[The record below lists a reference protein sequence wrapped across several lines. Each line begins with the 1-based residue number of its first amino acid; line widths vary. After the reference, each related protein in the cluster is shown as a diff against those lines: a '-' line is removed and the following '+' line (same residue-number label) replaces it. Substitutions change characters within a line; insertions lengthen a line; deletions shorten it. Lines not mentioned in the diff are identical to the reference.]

1 MNKSSSSSLFDNK
14 QIFIFQKKKRD
25 NFQKALG
32 LGPLVLCFLGCF
44 QKKKK
49 KKINQDFQLFQKN
62 SRFPNLSNFF
72 SKVPGKIFI
81 KFLLATKNRKP

>member
-49 KKINQDFQLFQKN
+49 KKSIKIFNSFKKIQDFQ
-62 SRFPNLSNFF
+62 
-72 SKVPGKIFI
+72 IF
-81 KFLLATKNRKP
+81 

>member
-32 LGPLVLCFLGCF
+32 LGPLVSCFLGYF
-44 QKKKK
+44 QKRKK
-49 KKINQDFQLFQKN
+49 KKIQ
-62 SRFPNLSNFF
+62 SRFSILSKKFKISKSFKFFFFKSPKKNLH
-72 SKVPGKIFI
+72 
-81 KFLLATKNRKP
+81 

>member
-32 LGPLVLCFLGCF
+32 LWALGSYFLGY
-44 QKKKK
+44 Q
-49 KKINQDFQLFQKN
+49 QKN
-62 SRFPNLSNFF
+62 HQSKF
-72 SKVPGKIFI
+72 STP
-81 KFLLATKNRKP
+81 

>member
-32 LGPLVLCFLGCF
+32 LGPLVSCFLGCF

-49 KKINQDFQLFQKN
+49 KNSINIFNSFKKIQDFQIFQI
-62 SRFPNLSNFF
+62 FF
-72 SKVPGKIFI
+72 F
-81 KFLLATKNRKP
+81 

>member
-14 QIFIFQKKKRD
+14 QIFIFQKNKRD

-32 LGPLVLCFLGCF
+32 LGPLVSCFLGCF

-49 KKINQDFQLFQKN
+49 NSIKIFNSFKKIQDFQIFQIFFFKSPKKN
-62 SRFPNLSNFF
+62 LH
-72 SKVPGKIFI
+72 
-81 KFLLATKNRKP
+81 

>member
-32 LGPLVLCFLGCF
+32 LGPLVSCFLGCF

-49 KKINQDFQLFQKN
+49 KFNQDFQFFQKN

-72 SKVPGKIFI
+72 FSKVPRKIFI